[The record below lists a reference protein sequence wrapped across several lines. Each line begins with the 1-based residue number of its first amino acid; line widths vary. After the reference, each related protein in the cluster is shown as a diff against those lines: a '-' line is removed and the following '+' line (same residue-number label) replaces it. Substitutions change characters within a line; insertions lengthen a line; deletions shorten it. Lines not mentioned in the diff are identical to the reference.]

1 MLRQEPKHYNDNMK
15 NIDYPLVGQKIKN
28 LRMEAK
34 LTQERMAEICGI
46 STSFLGHIERGSRK
60 LSLETAVKIADC
72 LHVSMDS
79 LIIEGKQTDFSILSA
94 VEAILRKQERTKQ
107 EQFLRL
113 LKVLSQNIEELWKPL

>member
-1 MLRQEPKHYNDNMK
+1 MYSQVAKHYNDNMK
-15 NIDYPLVGQKIKN
+15 EINYPQVGQKIKS
-28 LRMEAK
+28 LRSEAG
-34 LTQERMAEICGI
+34 LTQEQMAEKCEI
-46 STSFLGHIERGSRK
+46 STSFLGHIERGTRK

-79 LIIEGKQTDFSILSA
+79 LIMEGKQTDFSVLSA

-113 LKVLSQNIEELWKPL
+113 LKVLSQNIDEL